1 MFELISESGE
11 NRSQSAG
18 ETLQP
23 LPNTRAATQES
34 ATGSDPQ
41 TQRIG
46 SDGWLPSSRSRPCP
60 VCSRTKDGDCRISA
74 DGEQVIC
81 HHPKDLAPGT
91 VTNGWAFTKNTS
103 DGRAGHFTIDKPRS
117 RTTTLRSKVVPLRTP
132 APAAEPAPDPAAI
145 TLARLPQA
153 HKQPPAHWP
162 HGQILP
168 YGSDGQ
174 QWAKVVVDAKGKRH
188 LPHHIDANGKTIS
201 KAGPTPW
208 PLWCEAMAL
217 EHGPGKWI
225 VETEGEKCAAWFHAA
240 ALVAISQPGHDHKQD
255 KIQARY
261 ARIVA
266 AGVAGVVYLA
276 DHDKTG
282 SEKAHKCA
290 AAAAAVN
297 LPFITVPAAEVWP
310 GLPAGGSIDD
320 APGTAA
326 DRAAAFNAQ
335 LQQRKPKQQAQQA
348 ATCSNGQV
356 AELPASFQHLINS
369 LPDGWQP
376 TDNGLVKTP
385 ASVGRIA
392 ELIEENAGQLL
403 RYNEMTLYVEAHTA
417 HGWEV
422 VTDHSM
428 DSAYVNIDQKGWK
441 ITLESVIKAI
451 CHVARQRSI
460 HPVRQ
465 YLLRI
470 EQDSSITPYDL
481 DRVGPD
487 MFRALLPLH
496 AAMVRKWLVG
506 AVARALNPGCQMD
519 YCLVLQSPE
528 QGIYKSTSFSALASQ
543 DWHTSTVPKDD
554 KDFLLNIHST
564 WIYELAELESVTT
577 KRAAGHMKNL
587 ITTRADNF
595 RIPYGRTTETRKRT
609 SVFCGTANTD
619 TFLRDETG
627 NRRYWVVP
635 ISGNDKLNIQA
646 IKKYRDSI
654 WKAAVLAYKS
664 GEIPMLSTE
673 QEISSEQQNEGF
685 KEQHAW
691 LEMLHAWM
699 NGTPL
704 ARFKPED
711 PTPQPYFPGIEY
723 APQDILYSAGLKRPD
738 QINNRDATTL
748 GPLLRSLGFETRRV
762 LVGKSKVRRWIKDHP
777 ETTWTT
783 PDHPETAA
791 GGPANPPAAQSISE
805 DGPPG
810 PPEKQNIGK
819 KQAENR
825 DVTVARQA
833 HENHAGKLLKHSG
846 GPSHPTAETTSVCNG
861 SDRTTCPPVAG
872 GLSGGPEPISHAW
885 LPQLLAIRAAHP
897 TAHGQLVDEPALM
910 GEHGIASP
918 CPANKAALQHLAESD

>member
-1 MFELISESGE
+1 MGASSKSGHDANQNPVSATNKHQPHRRETMFDIKSESGE

-34 ATGSDPQ
+34 ATGSDPK

-46 SDGWLPSSRSRPCP
+46 SDGWLPSSRSKPCP

-117 RTTTLRSKVVPLRTP
+117 RTTPLRSKVVPLRTP

-261 ARIVA
+261 ARLVA

-297 LPFITVPAAEVWP
+297 LPFVTVPAADVWP

-348 ATCSNGQV
+348 APAEAPSRFTPRADTAVRWGQRTLSHTRRMACFDRCV
-356 AELPASFQHLINS
+356 EVQAKQERNSLRRRARLLKALHDLKLQKYINRDEIAQRVLEAKDASQGNRFQALTAADRAAMERPVVRYLLPGILPASDASIL
-369 LPDGWQP
+369 G
-376 TDNGLVKTP
+376 GLAKVGKTRL
-385 ASVGRIA
+385 AV
-392 ELIEENAGQLL
+392 
-403 RYNEMTLYVEAHTA
+403 
-417 HGWEV
+417 
-422 VTDHSM
+422 
-428 DSAYVNIDQKGWK
+428 
-441 ITLESVIKAI
+441 
-451 CHVARQRSI
+451 
-460 HPVRQ
+460 
-465 YLLRI
+465 
-470 EQDSSITPYDL
+470 
-481 DRVGPD
+481 
-487 MFRALLPLH
+487 
-496 AAMVRKWLVG
+496 AMV
-506 AVARALNPGCQMD
+506 
-519 YCLVLQSPE
+519 
-528 QGIYKSTSFSALASQ
+528 
-543 DWHTSTVPKDD
+543 
-554 KDFLLNIHST
+554 
-564 WIYELAELESVTT
+564 
-577 KRAAGHMKNL
+577 
-587 ITTRADNF
+587 
-595 RIPYGRTTETRKRT
+595 
-609 SVFCGTANTD
+609 
-619 TFLRDETG
+619 
-627 NRRYWVVP
+627 
-635 ISGNDKLNIQA
+635 
-646 IKKYRDSI
+646 
-654 WKAAVLAYKS
+654 AAVLTGQAMFDLPAPTTTKPVVLVTDDQADGDTADMLDALQLWEHPQLVWSRNFRLTEHDLDALLATIAANPGALVVIDSLRSISRNLRHGENDPEIGATLYDLKQAVIDAGGTLLLIHHCNKAQEQVGTEALSGHNAIAGAANTILTLHYLPGENGRPNKTAPERRLFREPRS
-664 GEIPMLSTE
+664 GEGFDLVISRDGNGSFRKVCTLTQWQQQAQEAKEANKRERVSPMQQQVLE
-673 QEISSEQQNEGF
+673 ALQEAAPAWLTKRQVCEEIGVEWGDRGRGAEPNQVERALKRLVELAMAESERSGTAASYRALRSGQNEP
-685 KEQHAW
+685 
-691 LEMLHAWM
+691 L
-699 NGTPL
+699 TPL
-704 ARFKPED
+704 
-711 PTPQPYFPGIEY
+711 TP
-723 APQDILYSAGLKRPD
+723 L
-738 QINNRDATTL
+738 
-748 GPLLRSLGFETRRV
+748 
-762 LVGKSKVRRWIKDHP
+762 
-777 ETTWTT
+777 
-783 PDHPETAA
+783 
-791 GGPANPPAAQSISE
+791 
-805 DGPPG
+805 
-810 PPEKQNIGK
+810 
-819 KQAENR
+819 
-825 DVTVARQA
+825 
-833 HENHAGKLLKHSG
+833 
-846 GPSHPTAETTSVCNG
+846 TTSDASG
-861 SDRTTCPPVAG
+861 SEHL
-872 GLSGGPEPISHAW
+872 GLSADSADTADNESGTDCQRCQHPSEKSADTETPGGDSLSALSALSAPAW
-885 LPQLLAIRAAHP
+885 LPQLLAIRAANP
-897 TAHGQLVDEPALM
+897 TAHASTLVNLLSGQ
-910 GEHGIASP
+910 HGIST
-918 CPANKAALQHLAESD
+918 NVKQVRNLLKQHDRQEPDPSST

>member
-1 MFELISESGE
+1 MFEMKSESGE

-46 SDGWLPSSRSRPCP
+46 SDGWMPSSRSKPCP

-174 QWAKVVVDAKGKRH
+174 QWVKVVVDAKGKRH

-201 KAGPTPW
+201 KAGPNPW

-326 DRAAAFNAQ
+326 DRAAAFNAH

-348 ATCSNGQV
+348 APAEAPSRFTPRADTAVRWGQRTLSHTRRMACFDRCV
-356 AELPASFQHLINS
+356 EVQAKQERNSLRRRARLLKALHDLKLQKYINRDEIAQRVLEAKDASQGNRFQALTAADRAAMERPVVRYLLPGILPASDASIL
-369 LPDGWQP
+369 G
-376 TDNGLVKTP
+376 GLAKVGKTRL
-385 ASVGRIA
+385 AV
-392 ELIEENAGQLL
+392 
-403 RYNEMTLYVEAHTA
+403 
-417 HGWEV
+417 
-422 VTDHSM
+422 
-428 DSAYVNIDQKGWK
+428 
-441 ITLESVIKAI
+441 
-451 CHVARQRSI
+451 
-460 HPVRQ
+460 
-465 YLLRI
+465 
-470 EQDSSITPYDL
+470 
-481 DRVGPD
+481 
-487 MFRALLPLH
+487 
-496 AAMVRKWLVG
+496 AMV
-506 AVARALNPGCQMD
+506 
-519 YCLVLQSPE
+519 
-528 QGIYKSTSFSALASQ
+528 
-543 DWHTSTVPKDD
+543 
-554 KDFLLNIHST
+554 
-564 WIYELAELESVTT
+564 
-577 KRAAGHMKNL
+577 
-587 ITTRADNF
+587 
-595 RIPYGRTTETRKRT
+595 
-609 SVFCGTANTD
+609 
-619 TFLRDETG
+619 
-627 NRRYWVVP
+627 
-635 ISGNDKLNIQA
+635 
-646 IKKYRDSI
+646 
-654 WKAAVLAYKS
+654 AAVLTGQAMFDLPAPTTTKPVVLVTDDQADGDTADMLDALQLWEHPQLVWSRNFRLTEHDLDALLATIAANPGALVVIDSLRSISRNLRHGENDPEIGATLYDLKQAVIDAGGTLLLIHHCNKAQEQVGTEALSGHNAIAGAANTILTLHYLPGENGRPNKTAPERRLFREPRS
-664 GEIPMLSTE
+664 GEGFDLVISRDGNGSFRKVCTLTQWQQQAQEAKEANKRERVSPMQQQVLE
-673 QEISSEQQNEGF
+673 ALQEAAPAWLTKRQVCEEIGVEWGDRGRGAEPNQVERALKRLVELAMAESERSGTAASYRALRSGQNEP
-685 KEQHAW
+685 
-691 LEMLHAWM
+691 L
-699 NGTPL
+699 TPL
-704 ARFKPED
+704 
-711 PTPQPYFPGIEY
+711 TP
-723 APQDILYSAGLKRPD
+723 L
-738 QINNRDATTL
+738 
-748 GPLLRSLGFETRRV
+748 
-762 LVGKSKVRRWIKDHP
+762 
-777 ETTWTT
+777 
-783 PDHPETAA
+783 
-791 GGPANPPAAQSISE
+791 
-805 DGPPG
+805 
-810 PPEKQNIGK
+810 
-819 KQAENR
+819 
-825 DVTVARQA
+825 
-833 HENHAGKLLKHSG
+833 
-846 GPSHPTAETTSVCNG
+846 TTSDASG
-861 SDRTTCPPVAG
+861 SEHL
-872 GLSGGPEPISHAW
+872 GLSADSADTADNESGTDCQRCQHPSEKSADTETPGGDSLSALSALSAPAW
-885 LPQLLAIRAAHP
+885 LPQLLAIRAANP
-897 TAHGQLVDEPALM
+897 TAHASTLVNLLSGQ
-910 GEHGIASP
+910 HGISTSVKQVLNMLKKHYRQEP
-918 CPANKAALQHLAESD
+918 DPWST

>member
-1 MFELISESGE
+1 MFDIKPESGE

-132 APAAEPAPDPAAI
+132 APAAI

-174 QWAKVVVDAKGKRH
+174 QWVKVVVDAKGKRH

-261 ARIVA
+261 TRLVA

-297 LPFITVPAAEVWP
+297 LPFVTVPAAEVWP

-335 LQQRKPKQQAQQA
+335 LLNRKPKQQAQQA
-348 ATCSNGQV
+348 AP
-356 AELPASFQHLINS
+356 AEADPSRSEAQKLGF
-369 LPDGWQP
+369 
-376 TDNGLVKTP
+376 T
-385 ASVGRIA
+385 
-392 ELIEENAGQLL
+392 ELLEQALL
-403 RYNEMTLYVEAHTA
+403 
-417 HGWEV
+417 
-422 VTDHSM
+422 
-428 DSAYVNIDQKGWK
+428 
-441 ITLESVIKAI
+441 AI
-451 CHVARQRSI
+451 RAK
-460 HPVRQ
+460 
-465 YLLRI
+465 
-470 EQDSSITPYDL
+470 DL
-481 DRVGPD
+481 DTEMEIRAEIMGRFKRSD
-487 MFRALLPLH
+487 TQITASLFRLLT
-496 AAMVRKWLVG
+496 
-506 AVARALNPGCQMD
+506 
-519 YCLVLQSPE
+519 E
-528 QGIYKSTSFSALASQ
+528 Q
-543 DWHTSTVPKDD
+543 
-554 KDFLLNIHST
+554 
-564 WIYELAELESVTT
+564 
-577 KRAAGHMKNL
+577 
-587 ITTRADNF
+587 
-595 RIPYGRTTETRKRT
+595 
-609 SVFCGTANTD
+609 
-619 TFLRDETG
+619 ETG
-627 NRRYWVVP
+627 NPAGSTIAAEALDLDSIEGLDALLDGFIPANDLGLMYGAKGSGKTMAALAMAFAAIDGTGFLDHAKPAQQGPVLFIASDSGAPPLMAAMQDLGVADHAAIRGDHRSFYVWAHSARQGMESWCASINGCVQLLQFVKAKGIKLVLIDSAKTICAKAGISYLDNDSIAALLTFIKEAICPHTSVMILSHDGTEKGSHSGAKVWAEVP
-635 ISGNDKLNIQA
+635 SIVHNIQQIPDA
-646 IKKYRDSI
+646 PHERVWRVVKNRMGTLRELRYQVGEDGRLEVCAGVETIQDGT
-654 WKAAVLAYKS
+654 AAVLQVLREAS
-664 GEIPMLSTE
+664 ARGISSLSRAALV
-673 QEISSEQQNEGF
+673 QEIQQRFRLAPKTIDNTLVRMVRAISPDVCRVASKRGHYKLSPRMAATVSPNNVSPNGKEKGKTPVIDSDLVTSRGVGSGNSRELKSEF
-685 KEQHAW
+685 
-691 LEMLHAWM
+691 
-699 NGTPL
+699 P
-704 ARFKPED
+704 
-711 PTPQPYFPGIEY
+711 PTSHFPGGGKSSN
-723 APQDILYSAGLKRPD
+723 ASAGL
-738 QINNRDATTL
+738 
-748 GPLLRSLGFETRRV
+748 
-762 LVGKSKVRRWIKDHP
+762 
-777 ETTWTT
+777 
-783 PDHPETAA
+783 
-791 GGPANPPAAQSISE
+791 
-805 DGPPG
+805 
-810 PPEKQNIGK
+810 
-819 KQAENR
+819 
-825 DVTVARQA
+825 
-833 HENHAGKLLKHSG
+833 
-846 GPSHPTAETTSVCNG
+846 G
-861 SDRTTCPPVAG
+861 SDAVSSREVEMPIG
-872 GLSGGPEPISHAW
+872 GIELVEVFPQQTAHQSAPAW
-885 LPQLLAIRAAHP
+885 LPQLLAIRAANP
-897 TAHGQLVDEPALM
+897 TAHPSSIRHLLYGL
-910 GEHGIASP
+910 HGIAVTV
-918 CPANKAALQHLAESD
+918 AQINAALQHLAESD